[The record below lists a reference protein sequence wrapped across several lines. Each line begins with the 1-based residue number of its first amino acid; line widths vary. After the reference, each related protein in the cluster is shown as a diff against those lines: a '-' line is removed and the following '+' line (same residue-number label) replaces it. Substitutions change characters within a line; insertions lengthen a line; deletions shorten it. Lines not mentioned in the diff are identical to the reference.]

1 MCGRAYQPRF
11 LWMWPNAR
19 ISVMG
24 GLQAAN
30 VLSTI
35 KVEQNKSNGNTI
47 GDTELKNVRNS
58 ILEKYETE
66 GHPYYSSARLWDDGI
81 INPIDTRKV
90 LIQACNIIKS
100 NKQAVINSP
109 VFRM

>member
-1 MCGRAYQPRF
+1 
-11 LWMWPNAR
+11 
-19 ISVMG
+19 MG
-24 GLQAAN
+24 GVQAAN

-35 KVEQNKSNGNTI
+35 KIEQNKINGNTI
-47 GDTELKNVRNS
+47 DDIELKNIRKP

-81 INPIDTRKV
+81 INPMDTRRV
-90 LIQACNIIKS
+90 LGLALS
-100 NKQAVINSP
+100 ASLNKPIADTRFG